1 MAWMQA
7 HSYCVLSKDAYI
19 YVHIHVSQKMKKH
32 YMMMYTGVYYEAGTI
47 SMVQAPSYI
56 LWADGHRGFSVHTV

>member
-1 MAWMQA
+1 M
-7 HSYCVLSKDAYI
+7 DAGTFILCAVKGCLYI
-19 YVHIHVSQKMKKH
+19 CA
-32 YMMMYTGVYYEAGTI
+32 YTCITEDEKACHDDVYRGILEAGTI